1 MSPEKTIVTSQFL
14 AYLCF
19 HNEANVER
27 DMRTEHMTDRM
38 RQRRFVEAEIDV
50 IMELG
55 ELNERADR
63 LVLTARNCAR
73 EEAALRKEIERL
85 EHQDRKIRQ

>member
-1 MSPEKTIVTSQFL
+1 MCLHE
-14 AYLCF
+14 
-19 HNEANVER
+19 EANAEW
-27 DMRTEHMTDRM
+27 DMRTAHMTDRM

-85 EHQDRKIRQ
+85 EHQARKIRQ